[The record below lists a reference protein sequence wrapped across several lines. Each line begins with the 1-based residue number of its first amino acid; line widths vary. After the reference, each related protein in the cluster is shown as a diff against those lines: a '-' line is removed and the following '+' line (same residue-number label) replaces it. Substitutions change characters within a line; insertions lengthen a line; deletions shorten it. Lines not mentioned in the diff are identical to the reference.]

1 MRVIKRVF
9 SSPVLPLVALLALGA
24 CGGDQK
30 GGAARAGGM
39 PPAEVGVVT
48 VTAGKLALTSE
59 LPGRL
64 EAVRTAEVRARV
76 AGIVKQRV
84 FREGSDVNAG
94 DVLYRID
101 PAPFKAAADSAAAAV
116 SRAEAVRDQTKA
128 QASRAES
135 LIGKKM
141 ISQSDY
147 DLAIANARQAL
158 AEVAAA
164 RAAQDSARLNLGYA
178 TVTAPISGRI
188 GRALV
193 TEGALVGQGEATQLA
208 LIQQL
213 DHLYVNFSQSSVE
226 VLRLKRALDSGQLK
240 SVGGQAEVTL
250 LMEDGS
256 EYPQKGKLLFTDL
269 AVNPDTGSINLR
281 AEFANTNGLLLPG
294 MYVRVRLE
302 QAINN
307 NAITVPQRA
316 LQRGPQGAFVFILE
330 NGKVAVRPV
339 EVSSAQGDVWVVS
352 KGLSGGEQ
360 VIVEGLQKVKPGV
373 GAKGVPFAAA
383 PAEPAAA
390 PAVKPDAA
398 TKAAAAAKPAP
409 VAN

>member
-1 MRVIKRVF
+1 MRVIKRIF
-9 SSPVLPLVALLALGA
+9 SPSVLPLAALLALTA

-30 GGAARAGGM
+30 GGAGGPGAM

-48 VTAGKLALTSE
+48 VTPGKLALTTE

-76 AGIVKQRV
+76 AGIVKERV
-84 FREGSDVNAG
+84 FREGSEVKAG
-94 DVLYRID
+94 QVLFRID

-116 SRAEAVRDQTKA
+116 ARAEAQRDQARA
-128 QASRAES
+128 QAERAEA

-141 ISQSDY
+141 ISKQDY
-147 DLAIANARQAL
+147 DTAVATAKQA
-158 AEVAAA
+158 AADVASA
-164 RAAQDSARLNLGYA
+164 RAAQDVARLNLGYA

-213 DHLYVNFSQSSVE
+213 DSLYVNFSQSSIE
-226 VLRLKRALDSGQLK
+226 ALRLKRALDSGQLK
-240 SVGGQAEVTL
+240 SIGGEAEVTL

-256 EYPQKGKLLFTDL
+256 EYPKKGRLLFTDMS
-269 AVNPDTGSINLR
+269 VDPNTGSITLR
-281 AEFANTNGLLLPG
+281 AEFSNADGILLPG

-302 QAINN
+302 QAVNN

-316 LQRGPQGAFVFILE
+316 LQRSPQGSFVLLVKDG
-330 NGKVAVRPV
+330 NVVAQPV
-339 EVSSAQGDVWVVS
+339 EVGEAQGDVWVVS
-352 KGLSGGEQ
+352 KGLTGGEQ
-360 VIVEGLQKVKPGV
+360 VIVEGVQKVKPGAP
-373 GAKGVPFAAA
+373 AKAVPFADMAPAQGSASSAA
-383 PAEPAAA
+383 P
-390 PAVKPDAA
+390 
-398 TKAAAAAKPAP
+398 AAAAKPAP
-409 VAN
+409 AAK

>member
-9 SSPVLPLVALLALGA
+9 SPSVLPLAALLILTA

-30 GGAARAGGM
+30 GAGAGAGGM

-48 VTAGKLALTSE
+48 VTPGKLALTTE

-76 AGIVKQRV
+76 AGIVKERV
-84 FREGSDVNAG
+84 FREGSEVKAG
-94 DVLYRID
+94 QVLFRID

-116 SRAEAVRDQTKA
+116 ARAEAVRDQARA
-128 QASRAES
+128 QAERADA

-141 ISQSDY
+141 ISKQDY
-147 DLAIANARQAL
+147 DTAVANAKQGA
-158 AEVAAA
+158 ADVASA
-164 RAAQDSARLNLGYA
+164 RAAQETARLNLGYA

-213 DHLYVNFSQSSVE
+213 DSLYVNFSQSSTE
-226 VLRLKRALDSGQLK
+226 VLKLKRALDSGKLK

-250 LMEDGS
+250 LMEDGT
-256 EYPQKGKLLFTDL
+256 EYPQKGKLLFADM
-269 AVNPDTGSINLR
+269 AVDPNTGSITLR
-281 AEFANTNGLLLPG
+281 AEFTNTDGLLLPG

-302 QAINN
+302 QAVDN

-316 LQRGPQGAFVFILE
+316 LQRGPQGAFVLLIKD
-330 NGKVAVRPV
+330 GKVAAQPV
-339 EVSSAQGDVWVVS
+339 EVGEAQGDVWVVS

-360 VIVEGLQKVKPGV
+360 VIVEGLQKVQPGAA
-373 GAKGVPFAAA
+373 AKGVPFGAA
-383 PAEPAAA
+383 PATAA
-390 PAVKPDAA
+390 P
-398 TKAAAAAKPAP
+398 AAAKPAP
-409 VAN
+409 AAK

>member
-339 EVSSAQGDVWVVS
+339 EVSSAQADVWVVS
-352 KGLSGGEQ
+352 RGLSGGEQ
-360 VIVEGLQKVKPGV
+360 VIVEGLQKIKPGAD
-373 GAKGVPFAAA
+373 AKGVPFAAA

>member
-339 EVSSAQGDVWVVS
+339 EVSSAQADVWVVS
-352 KGLSGGEQ
+352 RGLSGGEQ
-360 VIVEGLQKVKPGV
+360 VIVEGLQKIKPGAD
-373 GAKGVPFAAA
+373 AKGVPFAAA
-383 PAEPAAA
+383 PAEP